1 MTHYNQTSRYSK
13 MSISSVIKNHYLF
26 SYIVSFL
33 SDKNLKQ
40 LAKGPLGYLI
50 HESVV
55 PTSHTLIYGQVQSGK
70 TAKIM
75 EYVKNYRPDVPKI
88 LVMQNSLSMLEQY
101 SMCLKAN
108 NISYKVINKSS
119 AKEELGEEKVLLTMN
134 NKFRMR
140 ALSKYIDK
148 NKYQFNKFNMILD
161 ESDQYLKNM
170 SKNII
175 FNKAKHILHVT
186 ATPFKYQ
193 TNIKYKK
200 KFQVD
205 EVIMIKPKNDS
216 YLGINDVK
224 IIEKILE
231 PTDSKIFNEICNII
245 NLDFNLKTEGIMLV
259 TCFRFVSVMRST
271 ALSLSLRY
279 TRIPIIVLSTKTT
292 VYLGGLTGVIK
303 DKNVKNIFDKFKKYS
318 HVIIIANRLSNR
330 GINYTDS
337 TYTKHITHQVLLAS
351 SNYTSFL
358 QKCRIFGLRN
368 QITIQ
373 PVIYCLINN
382 HKNLNFA
389 DKLKYKIQQLT
400 NRLLIKDDV
409 KVKKVT
415 IQNLKQICREN
426 GIRGYSRLKKLE
438 LIELLEENLIDHSKV

>member
-1 MTHYNQTSRYSK
+1 MQY
-13 MSISSVIKNHYLF
+13 SSVIKNHYLF

-50 HESVV
+50 HEFVV

-70 TAKIM
+70 TAKII
-75 EYVKNYRPDVPKI
+75 EYVKNYRSDVPKI
-88 LVMQNSLSMLEQY
+88 LVMQNSLSMLKQY
-101 SMCLKAN
+101 TMCLKAN

-119 AKEELGEEKVLLTMN
+119 AKEELGQEKVLLTMN
-134 NKFRMR
+134 NKFRMS

-148 NKYQFNKFNMILD
+148 NKYKFNKFNMILD

-175 FNKAKHILHVT
+175 FNKAKHVLHVT

-193 TNIKYKK
+193 TNLKYKS
-200 KFQVD
+200 KFEVD
-205 EVIMIKPKNDS
+205 EVIMLKPKNDS

-224 IIEKILE
+224 IIEKIL
-231 PTDSKIFNEICNII
+231 PLPTTDSNILNEICNII
-245 NLDFNLKTEGIMLV
+245 NLDFNLKSEGIMLL
-259 TCFRFVSVMRST
+259 TCFRFVSVMRSS

-303 DKNVKNIFDKFKKYS
+303 DNNVKNIFDKFKKYS

-337 TYTKHITHQVLLAS
+337 TYTRHITHQVLLAS

-373 PVIYCLINN
+373 PVIYCLVNN
-382 HKNLNFA
+382 DKNLNFA

-400 NRLLIKDDV
+400 DRLLIKDEEVV

-415 IQNLKQICREN
+415 TIQKLKQICREN
-426 GIRGYSRLKKLE
+426 GIRGYSGLKKLE
-438 LIELLEENLIDHSKV
+438 LIELLENYFQ

>member
-1 MTHYNQTSRYSK
+1 MQY
-13 MSISSVIKNHYLF
+13 SSVIKNHYLF

-50 HESVV
+50 HEFVV

-70 TAKIM
+70 TAKII
-75 EYVKNYRPDVPKI
+75 EYVKNYRSDVPKI
-88 LVMQNSLSMLEQY
+88 LVMQNSLSMLKQY
-101 SMCLKAN
+101 TMCLKAN

-119 AKEELGEEKVLLTMN
+119 AKEELGQEKVLLTMN
-134 NKFRMR
+134 NKFRMS

-148 NKYQFNKFNMILD
+148 NKYKFNNFNMILD

-175 FNKAKHILHVT
+175 FNKAKHVLHVT

-193 TNIKYKK
+193 TNLKYKS
-200 KFQVD
+200 KFEVD
-205 EVIMIKPKNDS
+205 EVIMLKPKNDS

-224 IIEKILE
+224 IIEKIL
-231 PTDSKIFNEICNII
+231 PLPTTDSNILNEICNII
-245 NLDFNLKTEGIMLV
+245 NLDFNLKSEGIMLL
-259 TCFRFVSVMRST
+259 TCFRFVSVMRSS

-303 DKNVKNIFDKFKKYS
+303 DNNVKNIFDKFKKYS

-337 TYTKHITHQVLLAS
+337 TYTRHITHQVLLAS

-373 PVIYCLINN
+373 PVIYCLVNN
-382 HKNLNFA
+382 DKNLNFA

-400 NRLLIKDDV
+400 NRLLIKDEEVV

-415 IQNLKQICREN
+415 TIQKLKQICREN
-426 GIRGYSRLKKLE
+426 GIRGYSGLKKLQ
-438 LIELLEENLIDHSKV
+438 LIELLENYFQ

>member
-1 MTHYNQTSRYSK
+1 MQY
-13 MSISSVIKNHYLF
+13 SSVIKNHYLF

-50 HESVV
+50 HEFVV

-70 TAKIM
+70 TAKII
-75 EYVKNYRPDVPKI
+75 EYVKNYRSDVPKI
-88 LVMQNSLSMLEQY
+88 LVMQNSLSMLKQY
-101 SMCLKAN
+101 TMCLKAN

-119 AKEELGEEKVLLTMN
+119 AKEELGQEKVLLTMN
-134 NKFRMR
+134 NKFRMS

-148 NKYQFNKFNMILD
+148 NKYKFNKFNMILD

-175 FNKAKHILHVT
+175 FNKAKHVLHVT

-193 TNIKYKK
+193 TNLKYKS
-200 KFQVD
+200 KFEVD
-205 EVIMIKPKNDS
+205 EVIMLKPKNDS

-224 IIEKILE
+224 IIEKIL
-231 PTDSKIFNEICNII
+231 PLPTTDSNIFNEICNII
-245 NLDFNLKTEGIMLV
+245 NLDFNLKSEGIMLL
-259 TCFRFVSVMRST
+259 TCFRFVSVMRSS

-303 DKNVKNIFDKFKKYS
+303 DNNVKNIFDKFKKYS

-337 TYTKHITHQVLLAS
+337 TYTRHITHQVLLAS

-373 PVIYCLINN
+373 PVIYCLVNN
-382 HKNLNFA
+382 DKNLNFA

-400 NRLLIKDDV
+400 DRLLIKDEEVV

-415 IQNLKQICREN
+415 TIQKLKQICREN
-426 GIRGYSRLKKLE
+426 GIRGYSGLKKLE
-438 LIELLEENLIDHSKV
+438 LIELLENYFQ

>member
-1 MTHYNQTSRYSK
+1 

-50 HESVV
+50 HEFVV

-70 TAKIM
+70 TAKII
-75 EYVKNYRPDVPKI
+75 EYVKNYRSDVPKI
-88 LVMQNSLSMLEQY
+88 LVMQNSLSMLKQY
-101 SMCLKAN
+101 TMCLKAN

-119 AKEELGEEKVLLTMN
+119 AKEELGQEKVLLTMN
-134 NKFRMR
+134 NKFRMS

-148 NKYQFNKFNMILD
+148 NKYKFNNFNMILD

-175 FNKAKHILHVT
+175 FNKAKHVLHVT

-193 TNIKYKK
+193 TNLKYKS
-200 KFQVD
+200 KFEVD
-205 EVIMIKPKNDS
+205 EVIMLKPKNDS

-224 IIEKILE
+224 IIEKIL
-231 PTDSKIFNEICNII
+231 PLPTTDSNILNEICNII
-245 NLDFNLKTEGIMLV
+245 NLDFNLKSEGIMLL
-259 TCFRFVSVMRST
+259 TCFRFVSVMRSS

-303 DKNVKNIFDKFKKYS
+303 DNNVKNIFDKFKKYS

-337 TYTKHITHQVLLAS
+337 TYTRHITHQVLLAS

-373 PVIYCLINN
+373 PVIYCLVNN
-382 HKNLNFA
+382 DKNLNFA

-400 NRLLIKDDV
+400 NRLLIKDEEVV

-415 IQNLKQICREN
+415 TIQKLKQICREN
-426 GIRGYSRLKKLE
+426 GIRGYSGLKKLQ
-438 LIELLEENLIDHSKV
+438 LIELLENYFQ

>member
-1 MTHYNQTSRYSK
+1 MQY
-13 MSISSVIKNHYLF
+13 SSVIKNHYLF

-50 HESVV
+50 HEFVV

-70 TAKIM
+70 TAKII
-75 EYVKNYRPDVPKI
+75 EYVKNYRSDVPKI
-88 LVMQNSLSMLEQY
+88 LVMQNSLSMLKQY
-101 SMCLKAN
+101 TMCLKAN

-119 AKEELGEEKVLLTMN
+119 AKEELGQEKVLLTMN
-134 NKFRMR
+134 NKFRMS

-148 NKYQFNKFNMILD
+148 NKYKFNKFNMILD

-175 FNKAKHILHVT
+175 FNKAKHVLHVT

-193 TNIKYKK
+193 TNLKYKS
-200 KFQVD
+200 KFEVD
-205 EVIMIKPKNDS
+205 EVIMLKPKNDS

-224 IIEKILE
+224 IIEKIL
-231 PTDSKIFNEICNII
+231 PLPTTDSNILNEICNII
-245 NLDFNLKTEGIMLV
+245 NLDFNLKSEGIMLL
-259 TCFRFVSVMRST
+259 TCFRFVSVMRSS

-303 DKNVKNIFDKFKKYS
+303 DNNVKNIFDKFKKYS

-337 TYTKHITHQVLLAS
+337 TYTRHITHQVLLAS

-373 PVIYCLINN
+373 PVIYCLVNN
-382 HKNLNFA
+382 DKNLNFA
-389 DKLKYKIQQLT
+389 DKLKNKIQQLT
-400 NRLLIKDDV
+400 NRLLIKDEEVV

-415 IQNLKQICREN
+415 TIQKLKQICREN
-426 GIRGYSRLKKLE
+426 GIRGYSGLKKLQ
-438 LIELLEENLIDHSKV
+438 LIELLENYFQ

>member
-1 MTHYNQTSRYSK
+1 MPY
-13 MSISSVIKNHYLF
+13 SSVIKNHYLF

-50 HESVV
+50 HEFVV

-70 TAKIM
+70 TAKII
-75 EYVKNYRPDVPKI
+75 EYVKNYRSDVPKI
-88 LVMQNSLSMLEQY
+88 LVMQNSLSMLKQY
-101 SMCLKAN
+101 TMCLKAN

-119 AKEELGEEKVLLTMN
+119 AKEELGQEKVLLTMN
-134 NKFRMR
+134 NKFRMS

-148 NKYQFNKFNMILD
+148 NKYKFNKFNMILD

-175 FNKAKHILHVT
+175 FNKAKHVLHVT

-193 TNIKYKK
+193 TNLKYKS
-200 KFQVD
+200 KFEVD
-205 EVIMIKPKNDS
+205 EVIMLKPKNDS

-224 IIEKILE
+224 IIEKIL
-231 PTDSKIFNEICNII
+231 PLPTTDSNILNEICNII
-245 NLDFNLKTEGIMLV
+245 NLDFNLKSEGIMLL
-259 TCFRFVSVMRST
+259 TCFRFVSVMRSS

-303 DKNVKNIFDKFKKYS
+303 DNNVKNIFDKFKKYS

-337 TYTKHITHQVLLAS
+337 TYTRHITHQVLLAS

-373 PVIYCLINN
+373 PVIYCLVNN
-382 HKNLNFA
+382 DKNLNFA
-389 DKLKYKIQQLT
+389 DKLKNKIQQLT
-400 NRLLIKDDV
+400 NRLLIKDEEVV

-415 IQNLKQICREN
+415 TIQKLKQICREN
-426 GIRGYSRLKKLE
+426 GIRGYSGLKKLQ
-438 LIELLEENLIDHSKV
+438 LIELLENYFQ

>member
-1 MTHYNQTSRYSK
+1 MQY
-13 MSISSVIKNHYLF
+13 SSVIKNHYLF

-50 HESVV
+50 HEFVV

-70 TAKIM
+70 TAKII
-75 EYVKNYRPDVPKI
+75 EYVKNYRSDVPKI
-88 LVMQNSLSMLEQY
+88 LVMQNSLSMLKQY
-101 SMCLKAN
+101 TMCLKAN

-119 AKEELGEEKVLLTMN
+119 AKEELGQEKVLLTMN
-134 NKFRMR
+134 NKFRMS

-148 NKYQFNKFNMILD
+148 NKYKFNKFNMILD

-175 FNKAKHILHVT
+175 FNKAKHVLHVT

-193 TNIKYKK
+193 TNLKYKS
-200 KFQVD
+200 KFEVD
-205 EVIMIKPKNDS
+205 EVIMLKPKNDS

-224 IIEKILE
+224 IIEKIL
-231 PTDSKIFNEICNII
+231 PLPTTDSNILNEICNII
-245 NLDFNLKTEGIMLV
+245 NLDFNLKSEGIMLL
-259 TCFRFVSVMRST
+259 TCFRFVSVMRSS

-303 DKNVKNIFDKFKKYS
+303 DNNVKNIFDKFKKYS

-337 TYTKHITHQVLLAS
+337 TYTRHITHQVLLAS

-373 PVIYCLINN
+373 PVIYCLVNN
-382 HKNLNFA
+382 DKNLNFA

-400 NRLLIKDDV
+400 DRLLIKDEEVVKV

-415 IQNLKQICREN
+415 TIQKLKQICREN
-426 GIRGYSRLKKLE
+426 GIRGYSGLKKLE
-438 LIELLEENLIDHSKV
+438 LIELLENYFQ

>member
-1 MTHYNQTSRYSK
+1 MQY
-13 MSISSVIKNHYLF
+13 SSVIKNHYLF

-50 HESVV
+50 HEFVV

-70 TAKIM
+70 TAKII
-75 EYVKNYRPDVPKI
+75 EYIKNYRSDVPKI
-88 LVMQNSLSMLEQY
+88 LVMQNSLSMLKQY
-101 SMCLKAN
+101 TMCLKAN

-119 AKEELGEEKVLLTMN
+119 AKEELGQEKVLLTMN
-134 NKFRMR
+134 NKFRMS

-148 NKYQFNKFNMILD
+148 NKYKFNKFNMILD

-175 FNKAKHILHVT
+175 FNKAKHVLHVT

-193 TNIKYKK
+193 TNLKYKS
-200 KFQVD
+200 KFEVD
-205 EVIMIKPKNDS
+205 EVIMLKPKNDS
-216 YLGINDVK
+216 YLGVNDVK
-224 IIEKILE
+224 IIEKIL
-231 PTDSKIFNEICNII
+231 PLPTTDSNILNEICNII
-245 NLDFNLKTEGIMLV
+245 NLDFNLKSEGIMLL
-259 TCFRFVSVMRST
+259 TCFRFVSVMRSS

-303 DKNVKNIFDKFKKYS
+303 DNNVKNIFDKFKKYS

-337 TYTKHITHQVLLAS
+337 TYTRHITHQVLLAS

-373 PVIYCLINN
+373 PVIYCLVNN
-382 HKNLNFA
+382 DKNLNFA

-400 NRLLIKDDV
+400 DRLLIKDEEVVKV

-415 IQNLKQICREN
+415 TIQKLKQICREN
-426 GIRGYSRLKKLE
+426 GIRGYSGLKKLQ
-438 LIELLEENLIDHSKV
+438 LIELLENYFQ

>member
-1 MTHYNQTSRYSK
+1 MPY
-13 MSISSVIKNHYLF
+13 SSVIKNHYLF

-50 HESVV
+50 HEFVV

-70 TAKIM
+70 TAKII
-75 EYVKNYRPDVPKI
+75 EYVKNYRSDLPKI
-88 LVMQNSLSMLEQY
+88 LVMQNSLSMLKQY
-101 SMCLKAN
+101 TMCLKAN

-119 AKEELGEEKVLLTMN
+119 AKEELGQEKVLLTMN
-134 NKFRMR
+134 NKFRMS

-148 NKYQFNKFNMILD
+148 NKYKFNKFNMILD

-175 FNKAKHILHVT
+175 FNKAKHVLHVT

-193 TNIKYKK
+193 TNLKYKS
-200 KFQVD
+200 KFEVD
-205 EVIMIKPKNDS
+205 EVIMLKPKNDS

-224 IIEKILE
+224 IIEKIL
-231 PTDSKIFNEICNII
+231 PLPTTDSNILNEICNII
-245 NLDFNLKTEGIMLV
+245 NLDFNLKSEGIMLL
-259 TCFRFVSVMRST
+259 TCFRFVSVMRSS

-303 DKNVKNIFDKFKKYS
+303 DNNVKNIFDKFKKYS

-337 TYTKHITHQVLLAS
+337 TYTRHITHQVLLAS

-373 PVIYCLINN
+373 PVIYCLVNN
-382 HKNLNFA
+382 DKNLNFA
-389 DKLKYKIQQLT
+389 DKLKNKIQQLT
-400 NRLLIKDDV
+400 NRLLIKDEEVV

-415 IQNLKQICREN
+415 TIQKLKQICREN
-426 GIRGYSRLKKLE
+426 GIRGYSGLKKLQ
-438 LIELLEENLIDHSKV
+438 LIELLENYFQ

>member
-1 MTHYNQTSRYSK
+1 MQY
-13 MSISSVIKNHYLF
+13 SSVIKNHYLF

-50 HESVV
+50 HEFVV

-70 TAKIM
+70 TAKII
-75 EYVKNYRPDVPKI
+75 EYVKNYRSDVPKI
-88 LVMQNSLSMLEQY
+88 LVMQNSLSMLKQY
-101 SMCLKAN
+101 TMCLKAN

-119 AKEELGEEKVLLTMN
+119 AKEELGQEKVLLTMN
-134 NKFRMR
+134 NKFRMS

-148 NKYQFNKFNMILD
+148 NKYKFNKFNMILD

-175 FNKAKHILHVT
+175 FNKAKHVLHVT

-193 TNIKYKK
+193 TNLKYKS
-200 KFQVD
+200 KFEVD
-205 EVIMIKPKNDS
+205 EVIMLKPKNDS

-224 IIEKILE
+224 IIEKIL
-231 PTDSKIFNEICNII
+231 PLPTTDSNILNEICNII
-245 NLDFNLKTEGIMLV
+245 NFDFNLKSEGIMLL
-259 TCFRFVSVMRST
+259 TCFRFVSVMRSS

-303 DKNVKNIFDKFKKYS
+303 DNNVKNIFDKFKKYS

-337 TYTKHITHQVLLAS
+337 TYTRHITHQVLLAS

-373 PVIYCLINN
+373 PVIYCLVNN
-382 HKNLNFA
+382 DKNLNFA

-400 NRLLIKDDV
+400 NRLLIKDEEVV

-415 IQNLKQICREN
+415 TIQKLKQICREN
-426 GIRGYSRLKKLE
+426 GIRGYSGLKKLQ
-438 LIELLEENLIDHSKV
+438 LIELLENYFQ

>member
-1 MTHYNQTSRYSK
+1 MQY
-13 MSISSVIKNHYLF
+13 SSVIKNHYLF

-50 HESVV
+50 HEFVV

-70 TAKIM
+70 TAKII
-75 EYVKNYRPDVPKI
+75 EYIKNYRSDVPKI
-88 LVMQNSLSMLEQY
+88 LVMQNSLSMLKQY
-101 SMCLKAN
+101 TMCLKAN

-119 AKEELGEEKVLLTMN
+119 AKEELGQEKVLLTMN
-134 NKFRMR
+134 NKFRMS

-148 NKYQFNKFNMILD
+148 NKYKFNNFNMILD

-175 FNKAKHILHVT
+175 FNKAKHVLHVT

-193 TNIKYKK
+193 TNLKYKS
-200 KFQVD
+200 KFEVD
-205 EVIMIKPKNDS
+205 EVIMLKPKNDS

-224 IIEKILE
+224 IIEKIL
-231 PTDSKIFNEICNII
+231 PLPTTDSNILNEICNII
-245 NLDFNLKTEGIMLV
+245 NFDFNLKSEGIMLL
-259 TCFRFVSVMRST
+259 TCFRFVSVMRSS

-303 DKNVKNIFDKFKKYS
+303 DNNVKNIFDKFKKYS

-337 TYTKHITHQVLLAS
+337 TYTRHITHQVLLAS

-373 PVIYCLINN
+373 PVIYCLVNN
-382 HKNLNFA
+382 DKNLNFA

-400 NRLLIKDDV
+400 DRLLIKDEEVVKV

-415 IQNLKQICREN
+415 TIQKLKQICREN
-426 GIRGYSRLKKLE
+426 GIRGYSGLKKLQ
-438 LIELLEENLIDHSKV
+438 LIELLENYFQ

>member
-1 MTHYNQTSRYSK
+1 MQY
-13 MSISSVIKNHYLF
+13 SSVIKNHYLF

-50 HESVV
+50 HEFVV

-70 TAKIM
+70 TAKII
-75 EYVKNYRPDVPKI
+75 EYVKNYRSDVPKI
-88 LVMQNSLSMLEQY
+88 LVMQNSLSMLKQY
-101 SMCLKAN
+101 TMCLKAN

-119 AKEELGEEKVLLTMN
+119 AKEELGQEKVLLTMN
-134 NKFRMR
+134 NKFRMS
-140 ALSKYIDK
+140 ALSKYMDK
-148 NKYQFNKFNMILD
+148 NKYKFNNFNMILD

-175 FNKAKHILHVT
+175 FNKAKHVLHVT

-193 TNIKYKK
+193 TNLKYKS
-200 KFQVD
+200 KFEVD
-205 EVIMIKPKNDS
+205 EVIMLKPKNDS
-216 YLGINDVK
+216 YLGVNDVK
-224 IIEKILE
+224 IIEKIL
-231 PTDSKIFNEICNII
+231 PLPTTDSNILNEICNII
-245 NLDFNLKTEGIMLV
+245 NFDFNLKSEGIMLL
-259 TCFRFVSVMRST
+259 TCFRFVSVMRSS

-303 DKNVKNIFDKFKKYS
+303 DNNVKNIFDKFKKYS

-373 PVIYCLINN
+373 PVIYCLVNN
-382 HKNLNFA
+382 DKNLNFA
-389 DKLKYKIQQLT
+389 DKLKNKIQQLT
-400 NRLLIKDDV
+400 NRLLIKDEEVV

-415 IQNLKQICREN
+415 TIQKLKQICREN
-426 GIRGYSRLKKLE
+426 GIRGYSGLKKLQ
-438 LIELLEENLIDHSKV
+438 LIELLENYFQ

>member
-1 MTHYNQTSRYSK
+1 MQY
-13 MSISSVIKNHYLF
+13 SSVIKNHYLF

-50 HESVV
+50 HEFVV

-70 TAKIM
+70 TAKII
-75 EYVKNYRPDVPKI
+75 EYIKNYRSDVPKI
-88 LVMQNSLSMLEQY
+88 LVMQNSLSMLKQY
-101 SMCLKAN
+101 TMCLKAN

-119 AKEELGEEKVLLTMN
+119 AKEELGQEKVLLTMN
-134 NKFRMR
+134 NKFRMS

-148 NKYQFNKFNMILD
+148 NKYKFNKFNMILD

-175 FNKAKHILHVT
+175 FNKAKHVLHVT

-193 TNIKYKK
+193 TNLKYKS
-200 KFQVD
+200 KFEVD
-205 EVIMIKPKNDS
+205 EVIMLKPKNDS

-224 IIEKILE
+224 IIEKIL
-231 PTDSKIFNEICNII
+231 PLPTTDSNILNEICNII
-245 NLDFNLKTEGIMLV
+245 NLDFNLKSEGIMLL
-259 TCFRFVSVMRST
+259 TCFRFVSVMRSS

-303 DKNVKNIFDKFKKYS
+303 DNNVKNIFDKFKKYS

-337 TYTKHITHQVLLAS
+337 TYTRHITHQVLLAS

-373 PVIYCLINN
+373 PVIYCLVNN
-382 HKNLNFA
+382 DKNLNFA

-400 NRLLIKDDV
+400 DRLLIKDEEVVKV

-415 IQNLKQICREN
+415 TIQKLKQICREN
-426 GIRGYSRLKKLE
+426 GIRGYSGLKKLQ
-438 LIELLEENLIDHSKV
+438 LIELLENYFQ

>member
-1 MTHYNQTSRYSK
+1 MQY
-13 MSISSVIKNHYLF
+13 SSVIKNHYLF

-50 HESVV
+50 HEFVV

-70 TAKIM
+70 TAKII
-75 EYVKNYRPDVPKI
+75 EYVKNYRSDVPKI
-88 LVMQNSLSMLEQY
+88 LVMQNSLSMLKQY
-101 SMCLKAN
+101 TMCLKAN

-119 AKEELGEEKVLLTMN
+119 AKEELGQEKVLLTMN
-134 NKFRMR
+134 NKFRMS

-148 NKYQFNKFNMILD
+148 NKYKFNKFNMILD

-175 FNKAKHILHVT
+175 FNKAKHVLHVT

-193 TNIKYKK
+193 TNLKYKS
-200 KFQVD
+200 KFEVD
-205 EVIMIKPKNDS
+205 EVIMLKPKNDS
-216 YLGINDVK
+216 YLGVNDVK
-224 IIEKILE
+224 IIEKIL
-231 PTDSKIFNEICNII
+231 PLPTTDSNILNEICNII
-245 NLDFNLKTEGIMLV
+245 NFDFNLKSEGIMLL
-259 TCFRFVSVMRST
+259 TCFRFVSVMRSS

-303 DKNVKNIFDKFKKYS
+303 DNNVKNIFDKFKKYS

-337 TYTKHITHQVLLAS
+337 TYTRHITHQVLLAS

-373 PVIYCLINN
+373 PVIYCLVNN
-382 HKNLNFA
+382 DKNLNFA

-400 NRLLIKDDV
+400 DRLLIKDEEVVKV

-415 IQNLKQICREN
+415 TIQKLKQICREN
-426 GIRGYSRLKKLE
+426 GIRGYSGLKKLQ
-438 LIELLEENLIDHSKV
+438 LIELLENYFQ

>member
-1 MTHYNQTSRYSK
+1 MQY
-13 MSISSVIKNHYLF
+13 SSVIKNHYLF

-50 HESVV
+50 HEFVV

-70 TAKIM
+70 TAKII
-75 EYVKNYRPDVPKI
+75 EYVKNYRSDVPKI
-88 LVMQNSLSMLEQY
+88 LVMQNSLSMLKQY
-101 SMCLKAN
+101 TMCLKAN

-119 AKEELGEEKVLLTMN
+119 AKEELGQEKVLLTMN
-134 NKFRMR
+134 NKFRMS

-148 NKYQFNKFNMILD
+148 NKYKFNKFNMILD

-175 FNKAKHILHVT
+175 FNKAKHVLHVT

-193 TNIKYKK
+193 TNLKYKS
-200 KFQVD
+200 KFEVD
-205 EVIMIKPKNDS
+205 EVIMLKPKNDS

-224 IIEKILE
+224 IIEKIL
-231 PTDSKIFNEICNII
+231 PLPTTDSNIFNEICNII
-245 NLDFNLKTEGIMLV
+245 NLDFNLKSEGIMLL
-259 TCFRFVSVMRST
+259 TCFRFVSVMRSS

-303 DKNVKNIFDKFKKYS
+303 DNNVKNIFDKFKKYS

-337 TYTKHITHQVLLAS
+337 TYTRHITHQVLLAS

-373 PVIYCLINN
+373 PVIYCLVNN
-382 HKNLNFA
+382 DKNLNFA

-400 NRLLIKDDV
+400 DRLLIKDEEVVKV

-415 IQNLKQICREN
+415 TIQKLKQICREN
-426 GIRGYSRLKKLE
+426 GIRGYSGLKKLQ
-438 LIELLEENLIDHSKV
+438 LIELLENYFQ

>member
-1 MTHYNQTSRYSK
+1 MQY
-13 MSISSVIKNHYLF
+13 SSVIKNHYLF

-50 HESVV
+50 HEFVV

-70 TAKIM
+70 TAKII
-75 EYVKNYRPDVPKI
+75 EYVKNYRSDVPKI
-88 LVMQNSLSMLEQY
+88 LVMQNSLSMLKQY
-101 SMCLKAN
+101 TMCLKAN

-119 AKEELGEEKVLLTMN
+119 AKEELGQEKVLLTMN
-134 NKFRMR
+134 NKFRMS

-148 NKYQFNKFNMILD
+148 NKYKFNNFNMILD

-175 FNKAKHILHVT
+175 FNKAKHVLHVT

-193 TNIKYKK
+193 TNLKYKS
-200 KFQVD
+200 KFEVD
-205 EVIMIKPKNDS
+205 EVIMLKPKNDS

-224 IIEKILE
+224 IIEKIL
-231 PTDSKIFNEICNII
+231 PLPTTDSNILNEICNII
-245 NLDFNLKTEGIMLV
+245 NLDFNLKSEGIMLL
-259 TCFRFVSVMRST
+259 TCFRFVSVMRSS

-303 DKNVKNIFDKFKKYS
+303 DNNVKNIFDKFKKYS

-337 TYTKHITHQVLLAS
+337 TYTRHITHQVLLAS

-373 PVIYCLINN
+373 PVIYCLVNN
-382 HKNLNFA
+382 DKNLNFA
-389 DKLKYKIQQLT
+389 DKLKNKIQQLT
-400 NRLLIKDDV
+400 NRLLIKDEEVVKV

-415 IQNLKQICREN
+415 TIQKLKQICREN
-426 GIRGYSRLKKLE
+426 GIRGYSGLKKLQ
-438 LIELLEENLIDHSKV
+438 LIELLENYFQ

>member
-1 MTHYNQTSRYSK
+1 MQY
-13 MSISSVIKNHYLF
+13 SSVIKNHYLF

-50 HESVV
+50 HEFVV

-70 TAKIM
+70 TAKII

-88 LVMQNSLSMLEQY
+88 LVMQNSLSMLKQY
-101 SMCLKAN
+101 TMCLKAN

-119 AKEELGEEKVLLTMN
+119 AKEELGQEKVLLTMN
-134 NKFRMR
+134 NKFRMS

-148 NKYQFNKFNMILD
+148 NKYKFNKFNMILD

-175 FNKAKHILHVT
+175 FNKAKHVLHVT

-193 TNIKYKK
+193 TNLKYKS
-200 KFQVD
+200 KFEVD
-205 EVIMIKPKNDS
+205 EVIMLKPKNDS

-224 IIEKILE
+224 IIEKIL
-231 PTDSKIFNEICNII
+231 PLPTTDSNIFNEICNII
-245 NLDFNLKTEGIMLV
+245 NLDFNLKSEGIMLL
-259 TCFRFVSVMRST
+259 TCFRFVSVMRSS

-303 DKNVKNIFDKFKKYS
+303 DNNVKNIFDKFKKYS

-337 TYTKHITHQVLLAS
+337 TYTRHITHQVLLAS

-373 PVIYCLINN
+373 PVIYCLVNN
-382 HKNLNFA
+382 DKNLNFA

-400 NRLLIKDDV
+400 DRLLIKDEEVV

-415 IQNLKQICREN
+415 TIQKLKQICREN
-426 GIRGYSRLKKLE
+426 GIRGYSGLKKLE
-438 LIELLEENLIDHSKV
+438 LIELLENYFQ

>member
-1 MTHYNQTSRYSK
+1 MQY
-13 MSISSVIKNHYLF
+13 SSVIKNHYLF

-50 HESVV
+50 HEFVV

-70 TAKIM
+70 TAKII
-75 EYVKNYRPDVPKI
+75 EYVKNYRSDVPKI
-88 LVMQNSLSMLEQY
+88 LVMQNSLSMLKQY
-101 SMCLKAN
+101 TMCLKAN

-119 AKEELGEEKVLLTMN
+119 AKEELGQEKVLLTMN
-134 NKFRMR
+134 NKFRMS

-148 NKYQFNKFNMILD
+148 NKYKFNNFNMILD

-175 FNKAKHILHVT
+175 FNKAKHVLHVT

-193 TNIKYKK
+193 TNLKYKS
-200 KFQVD
+200 KFEVD
-205 EVIMIKPKNDS
+205 EVIMLKPKNDS

-224 IIEKILE
+224 IIEKIL
-231 PTDSKIFNEICNII
+231 PLPTTDSNILNEICNII
-245 NLDFNLKTEGIMLV
+245 NFDFNLKSEGIMLL
-259 TCFRFVSVMRST
+259 TCFRFVSVMRSS

-303 DKNVKNIFDKFKKYS
+303 DNNVKNIFDKFKKYS

-337 TYTKHITHQVLLAS
+337 TYTRHITHQVLLAS

-373 PVIYCLINN
+373 PVIYCLVNN
-382 HKNLNFA
+382 DKNLNFA

-400 NRLLIKDDV
+400 DRLLIKDEEVVKV

-415 IQNLKQICREN
+415 TIQKLKQICREN
-426 GIRGYSRLKKLE
+426 GIRGYSGLKKLE
-438 LIELLEENLIDHSKV
+438 LIELLENYFQ

>member
-1 MTHYNQTSRYSK
+1 MQY
-13 MSISSVIKNHYLF
+13 SSVIKNHYLF

-50 HESVV
+50 HEFVV

-70 TAKIM
+70 TAKII
-75 EYVKNYRPDVPKI
+75 EYVKNYRSDVPKI
-88 LVMQNSLSMLEQY
+88 LVMQNSLSMLKQY
-101 SMCLKAN
+101 TMCLKAN

-119 AKEELGEEKVLLTMN
+119 AKEELGQEKVLLTMN
-134 NKFRMR
+134 NKFRMS

-148 NKYQFNKFNMILD
+148 NKYKFNKFNMILD

-170 SKNII
+170 SKNIM
-175 FNKAKHILHVT
+175 FNKAKHVLHVT

-193 TNIKYKK
+193 TNLKYKS
-200 KFQVD
+200 KFEVD
-205 EVIMIKPKNDS
+205 EVIMLKPKNDS

-224 IIEKILE
+224 IIEKIL
-231 PTDSKIFNEICNII
+231 PLPTTDSNILNEICNII
-245 NLDFNLKTEGIMLV
+245 NLDFNLKSEGIMLL
-259 TCFRFVSVMRST
+259 TCFRFVSVMRSS

-303 DKNVKNIFDKFKKYS
+303 DNNVKNIFDKFKKYS

-337 TYTKHITHQVLLAS
+337 TYTRHITHQVLLAS

-373 PVIYCLINN
+373 PVIYCLVNN
-382 HKNLNFA
+382 DKNLNFA
-389 DKLKYKIQQLT
+389 DKLKNKIQQLT
-400 NRLLIKDDV
+400 NRLLIKDEEVV

-415 IQNLKQICREN
+415 TIQKLKQICREN
-426 GIRGYSRLKKLE
+426 GIRGYSGLKKLE
-438 LIELLEENLIDHSKV
+438 LIQLLEHHFQ

>member
-1 MTHYNQTSRYSK
+1 MPY
-13 MSISSVIKNHYLF
+13 SSVIKNHYLF

-50 HESVV
+50 HEFVV

-70 TAKIM
+70 TAKII
-75 EYVKNYRPDVPKI
+75 EYVKNYRSDLPKI
-88 LVMQNSLSMLEQY
+88 LVMQNSLSMLKQY
-101 SMCLKAN
+101 TMCLKAN

-119 AKEELGEEKVLLTMN
+119 AKEELGQEKVLLTMN
-134 NKFRMR
+134 NKFRMS

-148 NKYQFNKFNMILD
+148 NKYKFNKFNMILD

-175 FNKAKHILHVT
+175 FNKAKHVLHVT

-193 TNIKYKK
+193 TNLKYKS
-200 KFQVD
+200 KFEVD
-205 EVIMIKPKNDS
+205 EVIMLKPKNDS

-224 IIEKILE
+224 IIEKIL
-231 PTDSKIFNEICNII
+231 PLPTTDSNILNEICNII
-245 NLDFNLKTEGIMLV
+245 NFDFNLKSEGIMLL
-259 TCFRFVSVMRST
+259 TCFRFVSVMRSS

-303 DKNVKNIFDKFKKYS
+303 DNNVKNIFDKFKKYS

-337 TYTKHITHQVLLAS
+337 TYTRHITHQVLLAS

-373 PVIYCLINN
+373 PVIYCLVNN
-382 HKNLNFA
+382 DKNLNFA
-389 DKLKYKIQQLT
+389 DKLKNKIQQLT
-400 NRLLIKDDV
+400 NRLLIKDEEVV

-415 IQNLKQICREN
+415 TIQKLKQICREN
-426 GIRGYSRLKKLE
+426 GIRGYSGLKKLQ
-438 LIELLEENLIDHSKV
+438 LIELLENHFQ

>member
-1 MTHYNQTSRYSK
+1 MQY
-13 MSISSVIKNHYLF
+13 SSVIKNHYLF

-50 HESVV
+50 HEFVV

-70 TAKIM
+70 TAKII
-75 EYVKNYRPDVPKI
+75 EYVKNYRSDVPKI
-88 LVMQNSLSMLEQY
+88 LVMQNSLSMLKQY
-101 SMCLKAN
+101 TMCLKAN

-119 AKEELGEEKVLLTMN
+119 AKEELGQEKVLLTMN
-134 NKFRMR
+134 NKFRMS
-140 ALSKYIDK
+140 ALSKYMDK
-148 NKYQFNKFNMILD
+148 NKYKFNNFNMILD

-175 FNKAKHILHVT
+175 FNKAKHVLHVT

-193 TNIKYKK
+193 TNLKYKS
-200 KFQVD
+200 KFEVD
-205 EVIMIKPKNDS
+205 EVIMLKPKNDS

-224 IIEKILE
+224 IIEKIL
-231 PTDSKIFNEICNII
+231 PLPTTDSNILNEICNII
-245 NLDFNLKTEGIMLV
+245 NFDFNLKSEGIMLL
-259 TCFRFVSVMRST
+259 TCFRFVSVMRSS

-303 DKNVKNIFDKFKKYS
+303 DNNVKNIFDKFKKYS

-337 TYTKHITHQVLLAS
+337 TYTRHITHQVLLAS

-373 PVIYCLINN
+373 PVIYCLVNN
-382 HKNLNFA
+382 DKNLNFA

-400 NRLLIKDDV
+400 DRLLIKDEEVVKV

-415 IQNLKQICREN
+415 TIQKLKQICREN
-426 GIRGYSRLKKLE
+426 GIRGYSGLKKLQ
-438 LIELLEENLIDHSKV
+438 LIELLENYFQ

>member
-1 MTHYNQTSRYSK
+1 MQY
-13 MSISSVIKNHYLF
+13 SSVIKNHYLF

-50 HESVV
+50 HEFVV

-70 TAKIM
+70 TAKII
-75 EYVKNYRPDVPKI
+75 EYVKNYRSDVPKI
-88 LVMQNSLSMLEQY
+88 LVMQNSLSMLKQY
-101 SMCLKAN
+101 TMCLKAN

-119 AKEELGEEKVLLTMN
+119 AKEELGQEKVLLTMN
-134 NKFRMR
+134 NKFRMS

-148 NKYQFNKFNMILD
+148 NKYKFNKFNMILD

-175 FNKAKHILHVT
+175 FNKAKHVLHVT

-193 TNIKYKK
+193 TNLKYKS
-200 KFQVD
+200 KFEVD
-205 EVIMIKPKNDS
+205 EVIMLKPKNDS
-216 YLGINDVK
+216 YLGVNDVK
-224 IIEKILE
+224 IIEKIL
-231 PTDSKIFNEICNII
+231 PLPTTDSNILNEICNII
-245 NLDFNLKTEGIMLV
+245 NLDFNLKSEGIMLL
-259 TCFRFVSVMRST
+259 TCFRFVSVMRSS

-303 DKNVKNIFDKFKKYS
+303 DNNVKNIFDKFKKYS

-337 TYTKHITHQVLLAS
+337 TYTRHITHQVLLAS

-373 PVIYCLINN
+373 PVIYCLVNN
-382 HKNLNFA
+382 DKNLNFA
-389 DKLKYKIQQLT
+389 DKLKNKIQQLT
-400 NRLLIKDDV
+400 DRLLIKDEEVVKV

-415 IQNLKQICREN
+415 TIQKLKQICREN
-426 GIRGYSRLKKLE
+426 GIRGYSGLKKLQ
-438 LIELLEENLIDHSKV
+438 LIELLENYFQ

>member
-1 MTHYNQTSRYSK
+1 MQY
-13 MSISSVIKNHYLF
+13 SSVIKNHYLF

-50 HESVV
+50 HEFVV

-70 TAKIM
+70 TAKII
-75 EYVKNYRPDVPKI
+75 EYVKNYRSDVPKI
-88 LVMQNSLSMLEQY
+88 LVMQNSLSMLKQY
-101 SMCLKAN
+101 TMCLKAN

-119 AKEELGEEKVLLTMN
+119 AKEELGQEKVLLTMN
-134 NKFRMR
+134 NKFRMS

-148 NKYQFNKFNMILD
+148 NKYKFNKFNMILD

-175 FNKAKHILHVT
+175 FNKAKHVLHVT

-193 TNIKYKK
+193 TNLKYKS
-200 KFQVD
+200 KFEVD
-205 EVIMIKPKNDS
+205 EVIMLKPKNDS

-224 IIEKILE
+224 IIEKIL
-231 PTDSKIFNEICNII
+231 PLPTTDSNILNEICNII
-245 NLDFNLKTEGIMLV
+245 NLDFNLKSEGIMLL
-259 TCFRFVSVMRST
+259 TCFRFVSVMRSS

-303 DKNVKNIFDKFKKYS
+303 DNNVKNIFDKFKKYS

-337 TYTKHITHQVLLAS
+337 TYTRHITHQVLLAS

-373 PVIYCLINN
+373 PVIYCLVNN
-382 HKNLNFA
+382 DKNLNFA
-389 DKLKYKIQQLT
+389 DKLKNKIQQLT
-400 NRLLIKDDV
+400 NRLLIKDEEVV

-415 IQNLKQICREN
+415 TIQKLKQICREN
-426 GIRGYSRLKKLE
+426 GIRGYSGLKKLE
-438 LIELLEENLIDHSKV
+438 LIELLENHFQ

>member
-1 MTHYNQTSRYSK
+1 MQY
-13 MSISSVIKNHYLF
+13 SSVIKNHYLF

-50 HESVV
+50 HEFVV

-70 TAKIM
+70 TAKII
-75 EYVKNYRPDVPKI
+75 EYVKNYRSDVPKI
-88 LVMQNSLSMLEQY
+88 LVMQNSLSMLKQY
-101 SMCLKAN
+101 TMCLKAN

-134 NKFRMR
+134 NKFRMS

-148 NKYQFNKFNMILD
+148 NKYKFNKFNMILD

-175 FNKAKHILHVT
+175 FNKAKHVLHVT

-193 TNIKYKK
+193 TNLKYKS
-200 KFQVD
+200 KFEVD
-205 EVIMIKPKNDS
+205 EVIMLKPKNDS

-224 IIEKILE
+224 IIEKIL
-231 PTDSKIFNEICNII
+231 PLPTTDSNIFNEICNII
-245 NLDFNLKTEGIMLV
+245 NLDFNLKSEGIMLL
-259 TCFRFVSVMRST
+259 TCFRFVSVMRSS

-303 DKNVKNIFDKFKKYS
+303 DNNVKNIFDKFKKYS

-337 TYTKHITHQVLLAS
+337 TYTRHITHQVLLAS

-373 PVIYCLINN
+373 PVIYCLVNN
-382 HKNLNFA
+382 DKNLNFA

-400 NRLLIKDDV
+400 NRLLIKDEEVVKV

-415 IQNLKQICREN
+415 TIQKLKQICREN
-426 GIRGYSRLKKLE
+426 GIRGYSGLKKLE
-438 LIELLEENLIDHSKV
+438 LIELLENYFQ

>member
-1 MTHYNQTSRYSK
+1 MQY
-13 MSISSVIKNHYLF
+13 SSVIKNHYLF

-50 HESVV
+50 HEFVV

-70 TAKIM
+70 TAKII
-75 EYVKNYRPDVPKI
+75 EYVKNYRSDVPKI
-88 LVMQNSLSMLEQY
+88 LVMQNSLSMLKQY
-101 SMCLKAN
+101 TMCLKAN

-119 AKEELGEEKVLLTMN
+119 AKEELGQEKVLLTMN
-134 NKFRMR
+134 NKFRMS

-148 NKYQFNKFNMILD
+148 NKYKFNKFNMILD

-175 FNKAKHILHVT
+175 FNKAKHVLHVT

-193 TNIKYKK
+193 TNLKYKS
-200 KFQVD
+200 KFEVD
-205 EVIMIKPKNDS
+205 ELIMLKPNNDS

-224 IIEKILE
+224 IIEKIL
-231 PTDSKIFNEICNII
+231 PLPTTDSNILNEICNII
-245 NLDFNLKTEGIMLV
+245 NLDFNLKSEGIMLL
-259 TCFRFVSVMRST
+259 TCFRFVSVMRSS

-303 DKNVKNIFDKFKKYS
+303 DNNVKNIFDKFKKYS

-337 TYTKHITHQVLLAS
+337 TYTRHITHQVLLAS

-373 PVIYCLINN
+373 PVIYCLVNN
-382 HKNLNFA
+382 DKNLNFA

-400 NRLLIKDDV
+400 DRLLIKDEEVVKV

-415 IQNLKQICREN
+415 TIQKLKQICREN
-426 GIRGYSRLKKLE
+426 GIRGYSGLKKLQ
-438 LIELLEENLIDHSKV
+438 LIELLENYFQ

>member
-1 MTHYNQTSRYSK
+1 MQY
-13 MSISSVIKNHYLF
+13 SSVIKNHYLF

-50 HESVV
+50 HEFVV

-70 TAKIM
+70 TAKII
-75 EYVKNYRPDVPKI
+75 EYVKNYRSDVPKI
-88 LVMQNSLSMLEQY
+88 LVMQNSLSMLKQY
-101 SMCLKAN
+101 TMCLKAN

-119 AKEELGEEKVLLTMN
+119 AKEELGQEKVLLTMN
-134 NKFRMR
+134 NKFRMS

-148 NKYQFNKFNMILD
+148 NKYKFNKFNMILD

-175 FNKAKHILHVT
+175 FNKAKHVLHVT

-193 TNIKYKK
+193 TNLKYKS
-200 KFQVD
+200 KFEVD
-205 EVIMIKPKNDS
+205 EVIMLKPKNDS

-224 IIEKILE
+224 IIEKIL
-231 PTDSKIFNEICNII
+231 PLPTTDSNILNEICNII
-245 NLDFNLKTEGIMLV
+245 NFDFNLKSEGIMLL
-259 TCFRFVSVMRST
+259 TCFRFVSVMRSS

-303 DKNVKNIFDKFKKYS
+303 DNNVKNIFDKFKKYS

-337 TYTKHITHQVLLAS
+337 TYTRHITHQVLLAS

-373 PVIYCLINN
+373 PVIYCLVNN
-382 HKNLNFA
+382 DKNLNFA

-400 NRLLIKDDV
+400 DRLLIKDEEVVKV

-415 IQNLKQICREN
+415 TIQKLKQICREN
-426 GIRGYSRLKKLE
+426 GIRGYSGLKKLQ
-438 LIELLEENLIDHSKV
+438 LIELLENYFQ

>member
-1 MTHYNQTSRYSK
+1 MQY
-13 MSISSVIKNHYLF
+13 SSVIKNHYLF

-50 HESVV
+50 HEFVV

-70 TAKIM
+70 TAKII
-75 EYVKNYRPDVPKI
+75 EYVKNYRSDVPKI
-88 LVMQNSLSMLEQY
+88 LVMQNSLSMLKQY
-101 SMCLKAN
+101 TMCLKAN

-119 AKEELGEEKVLLTMN
+119 AKEELGQEKVLLTMN
-134 NKFRMR
+134 NKFRMS

-148 NKYQFNKFNMILD
+148 NKYKFNNFNMILD

-175 FNKAKHILHVT
+175 FNKAKHVLHVT

-193 TNIKYKK
+193 TNLKYKS
-200 KFQVD
+200 KFEVD
-205 EVIMIKPKNDS
+205 EVIMLKPKNDS

-224 IIEKILE
+224 IIEKIL
-231 PTDSKIFNEICNII
+231 PLPTTDSNILNEICNII
-245 NLDFNLKTEGIMLV
+245 NLDFNLKSEGIMLL
-259 TCFRFVSVMRST
+259 TCFRFVSVMRSS

-303 DKNVKNIFDKFKKYS
+303 DNNVKNIFDKFKKYS

-337 TYTKHITHQVLLAS
+337 TYTRHITHQVLLAS

-373 PVIYCLINN
+373 PVIYCLVNN
-382 HKNLNFA
+382 DKNLNFA

-400 NRLLIKDDV
+400 NRLLIKDEEVVKV

-415 IQNLKQICREN
+415 TIQKLKQICREN
-426 GIRGYSRLKKLE
+426 GIRGYSGLKKLE
-438 LIELLEENLIDHSKV
+438 LIELLENYFQ

>member
-1 MTHYNQTSRYSK
+1 MQY
-13 MSISSVIKNHYLF
+13 SSVIKNHYLF

-50 HESVV
+50 HEFVV

-70 TAKIM
+70 TAKII
-75 EYVKNYRPDVPKI
+75 EYVKNYRSDVPKI
-88 LVMQNSLSMLEQY
+88 LVMQNSLSMLKQY
-101 SMCLKAN
+101 TMCLKAN

-119 AKEELGEEKVLLTMN
+119 AKEELGQEKVLLTMN
-134 NKFRMR
+134 NKFRMS

-148 NKYQFNKFNMILD
+148 NKYKFNKFNMILD

-175 FNKAKHILHVT
+175 FNKAKHVLHVT

-193 TNIKYKK
+193 TNLKYKS
-200 KFQVD
+200 KFEVD
-205 EVIMIKPKNDS
+205 EVIMLKPKNDS
-216 YLGINDVK
+216 YLGVNDVK
-224 IIEKILE
+224 IIEKIL
-231 PTDSKIFNEICNII
+231 PLPTTDSNILNEICNII
-245 NLDFNLKTEGIMLV
+245 NFDFNLKSEGIMLL
-259 TCFRFVSVMRST
+259 TCFRFVSVMRSS

-303 DKNVKNIFDKFKKYS
+303 DNNVKNIFDKFKKYS

-337 TYTKHITHQVLLAS
+337 TYTRHITHQVLLAS

-373 PVIYCLINN
+373 PVIYCLVNN
-382 HKNLNFA
+382 DKNLNFA

-400 NRLLIKDDV
+400 DRLLIKDEEVVKV

-415 IQNLKQICREN
+415 TIQKLKQICREN
-426 GIRGYSRLKKLE
+426 GIRGYSGLKKLE
-438 LIELLEENLIDHSKV
+438 LIELLENYFQ

>member
-1 MTHYNQTSRYSK
+1 MQY
-13 MSISSVIKNHYLF
+13 SSVIKNHYLF

-50 HESVV
+50 HEFVV

-70 TAKIM
+70 TAKII
-75 EYVKNYRPDVPKI
+75 EYVKNYRSDVPKI
-88 LVMQNSLSMLEQY
+88 LVMQNSLSMLKQY
-101 SMCLKAN
+101 TMCLKAN

-119 AKEELGEEKVLLTMN
+119 AKEELGQEKVLLTMN
-134 NKFRMR
+134 NKFRMS

-148 NKYQFNKFNMILD
+148 NKYKFNKFNMILD

-175 FNKAKHILHVT
+175 FNKAKHVLHVT

-193 TNIKYKK
+193 TNLKYKR
-200 KFQVD
+200 KFEVD
-205 EVIMIKPKNDS
+205 EVIMLKPKNDS

-224 IIEKILE
+224 IIEKIL
-231 PTDSKIFNEICNII
+231 PLPTTDSNILNEICNII
-245 NLDFNLKTEGIMLV
+245 NFDFNLKSEGIMLL
-259 TCFRFVSVMRST
+259 TCFRFVSVMRSS

-303 DKNVKNIFDKFKKYS
+303 DNNVKNIFDKFKKYS

-337 TYTKHITHQVLLAS
+337 TYTRHITHQVLLAS

-373 PVIYCLINN
+373 PVIYCLVNN
-382 HKNLNFA
+382 DKNLNFA
-389 DKLKYKIQQLT
+389 DKLKNKIQQLT
-400 NRLLIKDDV
+400 NRLLIKDQEVV

-415 IQNLKQICREN
+415 TIQKLKQICREN
-426 GIRGYSRLKKLE
+426 GIRGYSGLKKLQ
-438 LIELLEENLIDHSKV
+438 LIELLENYFQ

>member
-1 MTHYNQTSRYSK
+1 MQY
-13 MSISSVIKNHYLF
+13 SSVIKNHYLF

-50 HESVV
+50 HEFVV

-70 TAKIM
+70 TAKII
-75 EYVKNYRPDVPKI
+75 EYVKNYRSDVPKI
-88 LVMQNSLSMLEQY
+88 LVMQNSLSMLKQY
-101 SMCLKAN
+101 TMCLKAN

-119 AKEELGEEKVLLTMN
+119 AKEELGQEKVLLTMN
-134 NKFRMR
+134 NKFRMS

-148 NKYQFNKFNMILD
+148 NKYKFNKFNMILD

-175 FNKAKHILHVT
+175 FNKAKHVLHVT

-193 TNIKYKK
+193 TNLKYKS
-200 KFQVD
+200 KFEVD
-205 EVIMIKPKNDS
+205 EVIMLKPKNDS
-216 YLGINDVK
+216 YLGVNDVK
-224 IIEKILE
+224 IIEKIL
-231 PTDSKIFNEICNII
+231 PLPTTDSNILNEICNII
-245 NLDFNLKTEGIMLV
+245 NLDFNLKSEGIMLL
-259 TCFRFVSVMRST
+259 TCFRFVSVMRSS

-303 DKNVKNIFDKFKKYS
+303 DNNVKNIFDKFKKYS

-337 TYTKHITHQVLLAS
+337 TYTRHITHQVLLAS

-373 PVIYCLINN
+373 PVIYCLVNN
-382 HKNLNFA
+382 DKNLNFA

-400 NRLLIKDDV
+400 DRLLIKDEEVVKV

-415 IQNLKQICREN
+415 TIQKLKQICREN
-426 GIRGYSRLKKLE
+426 GIRGYSGLKKLQ
-438 LIELLEENLIDHSKV
+438 LIELLENYFQ

>member
-1 MTHYNQTSRYSK
+1 MPY
-13 MSISSVIKNHYLF
+13 SSVIKNHYLF

-50 HESVV
+50 HEFVV

-70 TAKIM
+70 TAKII
-75 EYVKNYRPDVPKI
+75 EYVKNYRSDLPKI
-88 LVMQNSLSMLEQY
+88 LVMQNSLSMLKQY
-101 SMCLKAN
+101 TMCLKAN

-119 AKEELGEEKVLLTMN
+119 AKEELGQEKVLLTMN
-134 NKFRMR
+134 NKFRMS

-148 NKYQFNKFNMILD
+148 NKYKFNNFNMILD

-175 FNKAKHILHVT
+175 FNKAKHVLHVT

-193 TNIKYKK
+193 TNLKYKS
-200 KFQVD
+200 KFEVD
-205 EVIMIKPKNDS
+205 EVIMLKPKNDS

-224 IIEKILE
+224 IIEKIL
-231 PTDSKIFNEICNII
+231 PLPTTDSNILNEICNII
-245 NLDFNLKTEGIMLV
+245 NLDFNLKSEGIMLL
-259 TCFRFVSVMRST
+259 TCFRFVSVMRSS

-303 DKNVKNIFDKFKKYS
+303 DNNVKNIFDKFKKYS

-337 TYTKHITHQVLLAS
+337 TYTRHITHQVLLAS

-373 PVIYCLINN
+373 PVIYCLVNN
-382 HKNLNFA
+382 DKNLNFA
-389 DKLKYKIQQLT
+389 DKLKNKIQQLT
-400 NRLLIKDDV
+400 NRLLIKDEEVV

-415 IQNLKQICREN
+415 TIQKLKQICREN
-426 GIRGYSRLKKLE
+426 GIRGYSGLKKLQ
-438 LIELLEENLIDHSKV
+438 LIELLENHFQ

>member
-1 MTHYNQTSRYSK
+1 MQY
-13 MSISSVIKNHYLF
+13 SSVIKNHYLF

-50 HESVV
+50 HEFVV

-70 TAKIM
+70 TAKII
-75 EYVKNYRPDVPKI
+75 EYVKNYRSDVPKI
-88 LVMQNSLSMLEQY
+88 LVMQNSLSMLKQY
-101 SMCLKAN
+101 TMCLKAN

-119 AKEELGEEKVLLTMN
+119 AKEELGQEKVLLTMN
-134 NKFRMR
+134 NKFRMS

-148 NKYQFNKFNMILD
+148 NKYKFNNFNMILD

-175 FNKAKHILHVT
+175 FNKAKHVLHVT

-193 TNIKYKK
+193 TNLKYKC

-205 EVIMIKPKNDS
+205 EVIMLKPKNDS
-216 YLGINDVK
+216 YLGVNDVK
-224 IIEKILE
+224 IIEKIL
-231 PTDSKIFNEICNII
+231 PLPTTDSNILNEICNII
-245 NLDFNLKTEGIMLV
+245 NFDFNLKSEGIMLL
-259 TCFRFVSVMRST
+259 TCFRFVSVMRSS

-303 DKNVKNIFDKFKKYS
+303 DNNVKNIFDKFKKYS

-337 TYTKHITHQVLLAS
+337 TYTRHITHQVLLAS

-373 PVIYCLINN
+373 PVIYCLVNN
-382 HKNLNFA
+382 DKNLNFA

-400 NRLLIKDDV
+400 DRLLIKDEEVVKV

-415 IQNLKQICREN
+415 TIQKLKQICREN
-426 GIRGYSRLKKLE
+426 GIRGYSGLKKLQ
-438 LIELLEENLIDHSKV
+438 LIELLENYFQ

>member
-1 MTHYNQTSRYSK
+1 MQY
-13 MSISSVIKNHYLF
+13 SSVIKNHYLF

-50 HESVV
+50 HEFVV

-70 TAKIM
+70 TAKII
-75 EYVKNYRPDVPKI
+75 EYVKNYRSDVPKI
-88 LVMQNSLSMLEQY
+88 LVMQNSLSMLKQY
-101 SMCLKAN
+101 TMCLKAN

-119 AKEELGEEKVLLTMN
+119 AKEELGQEKVLLTMN
-134 NKFRMR
+134 NKFRMS

-148 NKYQFNKFNMILD
+148 NKYKFNNFNMILD

-175 FNKAKHILHVT
+175 FNKAKHVLHVT

-193 TNIKYKK
+193 TNLKYKS
-200 KFQVD
+200 KFEVD
-205 EVIMIKPKNDS
+205 EVIMLKPKNDS

-224 IIEKILE
+224 IIEKIL
-231 PTDSKIFNEICNII
+231 PLPTTDSNILNEICNII
-245 NLDFNLKTEGIMLV
+245 NFDFNLKSEGIMLL
-259 TCFRFVSVMRST
+259 TCFRFVSVMRSS

-303 DKNVKNIFDKFKKYS
+303 DNNVKNIFDKFKKYS

-337 TYTKHITHQVLLAS
+337 TYTRHITHQVLLAS

-373 PVIYCLINN
+373 PVIYCLVNN
-382 HKNLNFA
+382 DKNLNFA
-389 DKLKYKIQQLT
+389 DKLKNKIQQLT
-400 NRLLIKDDV
+400 NRLLIKDEEVVKV

-415 IQNLKQICREN
+415 TIQKLKQICREN
-426 GIRGYSRLKKLE
+426 GIRGYSGLKKLQ
-438 LIELLEENLIDHSKV
+438 LIELLENYFQ

>member
-1 MTHYNQTSRYSK
+1 MQY
-13 MSISSVIKNHYLF
+13 SSVIKNHYLF

-50 HESVV
+50 HEFVV

-70 TAKIM
+70 TAKII
-75 EYVKNYRPDVPKI
+75 EYVKNYRSDVPKI
-88 LVMQNSLSMLEQY
+88 LVMQNSLSMLKQY
-101 SMCLKAN
+101 TMCLKAN

-119 AKEELGEEKVLLTMN
+119 AKEELGQEKVLLTMN
-134 NKFRMR
+134 NKFRMS

-148 NKYQFNKFNMILD
+148 NKYKFNKFNMILD

-175 FNKAKHILHVT
+175 FNKAKHVLHVT

-193 TNIKYKK
+193 TNLKYKS
-200 KFQVD
+200 KFEVD
-205 EVIMIKPKNDS
+205 EVIMLKPKNDS

-224 IIEKILE
+224 IIEKIL
-231 PTDSKIFNEICNII
+231 PLPTTDSNILNEICNII
-245 NLDFNLKTEGIMLV
+245 NLDFNLKSEGIMLL
-259 TCFRFVSVMRST
+259 TCFRFVSVMRSS

-303 DKNVKNIFDKFKKYS
+303 DNNVKNIFDKFKKYS

-337 TYTKHITHQVLLAS
+337 TYTRHITHQVLLAS

-373 PVIYCLINN
+373 PVIYCLVNN
-382 HKNLNFA
+382 DKNLNFA
-389 DKLKYKIQQLT
+389 DKLKNKIQQLT
-400 NRLLIKDDV
+400 NRLLIKDEEVVKV

-415 IQNLKQICREN
+415 TIQKLKQICREN
-426 GIRGYSRLKKLE
+426 GIRGYSGLKKLQ
-438 LIELLEENLIDHSKV
+438 LIELLENYFQ

>member
-1 MTHYNQTSRYSK
+1 MQY
-13 MSISSVIKNHYLF
+13 SSVIKNHYLF

-50 HESVV
+50 HEFVV

-70 TAKIM
+70 TAKII
-75 EYVKNYRPDVPKI
+75 EYVKNYRSDVPKI
-88 LVMQNSLSMLEQY
+88 LVMQNSLSMLKQY
-101 SMCLKAN
+101 TMCLKAN

-119 AKEELGEEKVLLTMN
+119 AKEELGQEKVLLTMN
-134 NKFRMR
+134 NKFRMS
-140 ALSKYIDK
+140 ALSKYMDK
-148 NKYQFNKFNMILD
+148 NKYKFNNFNMILD

-175 FNKAKHILHVT
+175 FNKAKHVLHVT

-193 TNIKYKK
+193 TNLKYKS
-200 KFQVD
+200 KFEVD
-205 EVIMIKPKNDS
+205 EVIMLKPKNDS

-224 IIEKILE
+224 IIEKIL
-231 PTDSKIFNEICNII
+231 PLPTTDSNILNEICNII
-245 NLDFNLKTEGIMLV
+245 NLDFNLKSEGIMLL
-259 TCFRFVSVMRST
+259 TCFRFVSVMRSS

-303 DKNVKNIFDKFKKYS
+303 DNNVKNIFDKFKKYS

-337 TYTKHITHQVLLAS
+337 TYTRHITHQVLLAS

-373 PVIYCLINN
+373 PVIYCLVNN
-382 HKNLNFA
+382 DKNLNFA

-400 NRLLIKDDV
+400 DRLLIKDEEVVKV

-415 IQNLKQICREN
+415 TIQKLKQICREN
-426 GIRGYSRLKKLE
+426 GIRGYSGLKKLQ
-438 LIELLEENLIDHSKV
+438 LIELLENYFQ

>member
-1 MTHYNQTSRYSK
+1 MQY
-13 MSISSVIKNHYLF
+13 SSVIKNHYLF

-50 HESVV
+50 HEFVV

-70 TAKIM
+70 TAKII
-75 EYVKNYRPDVPKI
+75 EYVKNYRSDVPKI
-88 LVMQNSLSMLEQY
+88 LVMQNSLSMLKQY
-101 SMCLKAN
+101 TMCLKAN

-119 AKEELGEEKVLLTMN
+119 AKEELGQEKVLLTMN
-134 NKFRMR
+134 NKFRMS

-148 NKYQFNKFNMILD
+148 NKYKFNKFNMILD

-175 FNKAKHILHVT
+175 FNKAKHVLHVT

-193 TNIKYKK
+193 TNLKYKS
-200 KFQVD
+200 KFEVD
-205 EVIMIKPKNDS
+205 EVIMLKPKNDS

-224 IIEKILE
+224 IIEKIL
-231 PTDSKIFNEICNII
+231 PLPTTDSNILNEICNII
-245 NLDFNLKTEGIMLV
+245 NFDFNLKSEGIMLL
-259 TCFRFVSVMRST
+259 TCFRFVSVMRSS

-303 DKNVKNIFDKFKKYS
+303 DNNVKNIFDKFKKYS

-337 TYTKHITHQVLLAS
+337 TYTRHITHQVLLAS

-373 PVIYCLINN
+373 PVIYCLVNN
-382 HKNLNFA
+382 DKNLNFA
-389 DKLKYKIQQLT
+389 DKLKNKIQQLT
-400 NRLLIKDDV
+400 NRLLIKDEEVVKV

-415 IQNLKQICREN
+415 TIQKLKQICREN
-426 GIRGYSRLKKLE
+426 GIRGYSGLKKLQ
-438 LIELLEENLIDHSKV
+438 LIELLENYFQ

>member
-1 MTHYNQTSRYSK
+1 MQY
-13 MSISSVIKNHYLF
+13 SSVIKNHYLF

-50 HESVV
+50 HEFVV

-70 TAKIM
+70 TAKII
-75 EYVKNYRPDVPKI
+75 EYIKNYRSDVPKI
-88 LVMQNSLSMLEQY
+88 LVMQNSLSMLKQY
-101 SMCLKAN
+101 TMCLKAN

-119 AKEELGEEKVLLTMN
+119 AKEELGQEKVLLTMN
-134 NKFRMR
+134 NKFRMS

-148 NKYQFNKFNMILD
+148 NKYKFNNFNMILD

-175 FNKAKHILHVT
+175 FNKAKHVLHVT

-193 TNIKYKK
+193 TNLKYKS
-200 KFQVD
+200 KFEVD
-205 EVIMIKPKNDS
+205 EVIMLKPKNDS
-216 YLGINDVK
+216 YLGVNDVK
-224 IIEKILE
+224 IIEKIL
-231 PTDSKIFNEICNII
+231 PLPTTDSNILNEICNII
-245 NLDFNLKTEGIMLV
+245 NFDFNLKSEGIMLL
-259 TCFRFVSVMRST
+259 TCFRFVSVMRSS

-303 DKNVKNIFDKFKKYS
+303 DNNVKNIFDKFKKYS

-337 TYTKHITHQVLLAS
+337 TYTRHITHQVLLAS

-373 PVIYCLINN
+373 PVIYCLVNN
-382 HKNLNFA
+382 DKNLNFA

-400 NRLLIKDDV
+400 DRLLIKDEEVVKV

-415 IQNLKQICREN
+415 TIQKLKQICREN
-426 GIRGYSRLKKLE
+426 GIRGYSGLKKLE
-438 LIELLEENLIDHSKV
+438 LIELLENYFQ

>member
-1 MTHYNQTSRYSK
+1 
-13 MSISSVIKNHYLF
+13 
-26 SYIVSFL
+26 
-33 SDKNLKQ
+33 
-40 LAKGPLGYLI
+40 
-50 HESVV
+50 
-55 PTSHTLIYGQVQSGK
+55 
-70 TAKIM
+70 
-75 EYVKNYRPDVPKI
+75 
-88 LVMQNSLSMLEQY
+88 MQNSLSMLKQY
-101 SMCLKAN
+101 TMCLKAN

-119 AKEELGEEKVLLTMN
+119 AKEELGQEKVLLTMN
-134 NKFRMR
+134 NKFRMS

-148 NKYQFNKFNMILD
+148 NKYKFNKFNMILD

-175 FNKAKHILHVT
+175 FNKAKHVLHVT

-193 TNIKYKK
+193 TNLKYKS
-200 KFQVD
+200 KFEVD
-205 EVIMIKPKNDS
+205 EVIMLKPKNDS

-224 IIEKILE
+224 IIEKIL
-231 PTDSKIFNEICNII
+231 PLPTTDSNILNEICNII
-245 NLDFNLKTEGIMLV
+245 NLDFNLKSEGIMLL
-259 TCFRFVSVMRST
+259 TCFRFVSVMRSS

-303 DKNVKNIFDKFKKYS
+303 DNNVKNIFDKFKKYS

-337 TYTKHITHQVLLAS
+337 TYTRHITHQVLLAS

-373 PVIYCLINN
+373 PVIYCLVNN
-382 HKNLNFA
+382 DKNLNFA

-400 NRLLIKDDV
+400 DRLLIKDEEVVKV

-415 IQNLKQICREN
+415 TIQKLKQICREN
-426 GIRGYSRLKKLE
+426 GIRGYSGLKKLQ
-438 LIELLEENLIDHSKV
+438 LIELLENYFQ